1 MAKAKRIT
9 TVSIPAPL
17 AKKVKELC
25 EGTGF
30 TSLSSFVVYVLRQI
44 VSEKDLDDPGFSK
57 RDEERVKQRL
67 RSLGY
72 IN

>member
-1 MAKAKRIT
+1 MADIT
-9 TVSIPAPL
+9 TISIPKPL
-17 AKKVKELC
+17 AKKIKELC

-44 VSEKDLDDPGFSK
+44 VSEKSPKEKGFSK
-57 RDEERVKQRL
+57 REEEIIKQRL

-72 IN
+72 MK

>member
-1 MAKAKRIT
+1 MKANIT
-9 TVSIPAPL
+9 TVSIPKPL
-17 AKKVKELC
+17 ADKLKELC

-44 VSEKDLDDPGFSK
+44 VSEKGAKEKGFSK
-57 RDEERVKQRL
+57 KDEEMVKQRL

-72 IN
+72 MK